1 MTTYINSKYSLL
13 RFQKELLV
21 YAYIKEYCTESFKT
35 TPIEIIQLC
44 DKYLIFGLTEKI
56 NDTLIIL
63 KRIINK
69 SNIQTQKQPMVTL
82 KQQPSFLQNG
92 KLRDYQLTG
101 LNWLIERQNINLNC
115 ILCDEMG
122 LGKTIQCIS
131 LLAYNLECKNI
142 NIDNKPYLLIVPLS
156 TLRNWN
162 KEINTWCPKLN
173 IFALYGTKSK
183 RKKQLQKYLS
193 NKNISNHSYS
203 FNICITTYEISK
215 IESKYLNKI
224 NWFYIIFDEAH
235 ILKSQSYSRLFNTYK
250 SLHRLAITGTPLLH
264 NIYQLFS
271 FLNILLS
278 QLFESKQSFDELFN
292 LQPETI
298 EYQKVYMQFV

>member
-142 NIDNKPYLLIVPLS
+142 NIDNKLKICSRCKNAFYC
-156 TLRNWN
+156 N
-162 KEINTWCPKLN
+162 KRC
-173 IFALYGTKSK
+173 
-183 RKKQLQKYLS
+183 QKYDW
-193 NKNISNHSYS
+193 KNHRNVCRQRTEAAL
-203 FNICITTYEISK
+203 ICLDK
-215 IESKYLNKI
+215 IK
-224 NWFYIIFDEAH
+224 
-235 ILKSQSYSRLFNTYK
+235 R
-250 SLHRLAITGTPLLH
+250 TPWIH
-264 NIYQLFS
+264 WK
-271 FLNILLS
+271 
-278 QLFESKQSFDELFN
+278 E
-292 LQPETI
+292 
-298 EYQKVYMQFV
+298 